1 MKRLEDVIDS
11 VKYGSIL
18 IIKQSNKNNEYEGT
32 VIRQDGK
39 IFDDVLSVEIGK
51 FLNLL
56 PNIKKELD
64 KGFVYHASYN
74 FEPNNYQSSIIN
86 INDNNKYSNITSNQ
100 IIEEF
105 QVLSN
110 SVLDSMIDLDSKIAT
125 EKAKK
130 KSLRHIFKTK
140 VLRIVS

>member
-1 MKRLEDVIDS
+1 MKRLEDVIDC

-18 IIKQSNKNNEYEGT
+18 IIKQNHKNNEYEGT
-32 VIRQDGK
+32 IIRQDGK

-56 PNIKKELD
+56 PNIKNEID
-64 KGFVYHASYN
+64 KGYIYHALYN
-74 FEPNNYQSSIIN
+74 FEPKTYQSSIID
-86 INDNNKYSNITSNQ
+86 INNNKYTNIASNQ
-100 IIEEF
+100 IIDEF

-110 SVLDSMIDLDSKIAT
+110 SVLDSMIELDTKIAT

-130 KSLRHIFKTK
+130 KSLKHLLKTK
-140 VLRIVS
+140 VLRVVS